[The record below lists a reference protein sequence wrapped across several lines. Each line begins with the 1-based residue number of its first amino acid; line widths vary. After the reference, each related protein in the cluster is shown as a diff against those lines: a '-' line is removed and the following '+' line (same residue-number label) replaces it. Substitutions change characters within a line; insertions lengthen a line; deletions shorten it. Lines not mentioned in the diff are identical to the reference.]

1 MDGDSEGPQM
11 ELAGKTQDI
20 DLPGCSKDLLVG
32 KGGKELLLV
41 GEEMAHLVKHLLPSQ
56 SPGPPW

>member
-32 KGGKELLLV
+32 KGGKESLLV
-41 GEEMAHLVKHLLPSQ
+41 GLLGVVKKWLI
-56 SPGPPW
+56 W